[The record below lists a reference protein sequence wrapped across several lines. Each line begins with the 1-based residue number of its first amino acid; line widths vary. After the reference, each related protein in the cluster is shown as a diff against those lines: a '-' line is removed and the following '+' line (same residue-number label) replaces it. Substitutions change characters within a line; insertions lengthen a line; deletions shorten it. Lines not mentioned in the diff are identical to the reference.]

1 MRTFYKR
8 RVIARQT
15 HQTSTGPDACMN
27 KITDRSALFTTYTQ
41 RLLLGCVAILM
52 LAANTGCVRMMAN
65 MIYMIKGNDAPAE
78 FKELEE
84 KKVAVLVS
92 TNGVHASDAT
102 CLLMARNITMLL
114 SGKVKKIQMV
124 SPDEV
129 DRLVQ
134 DVQLGQVDPAVIG
147 SRSGAD
153 YVVNVDVSDLKLKE
167 GKTLYKGRSSSTVT
181 VYKSGEGKGPVF
193 RKSLPEFVYPQTGA
207 PVTDYDEATFQRI
220 YLTTLANR
228 IARIFYPYD
237 PSTDVAIDAAISS
250 VGSF

>member
-1 MRTFYKR
+1 
-8 RVIARQT
+8 
-15 HQTSTGPDACMN
+15 
-27 KITDRSALFTTYTQ
+27 
-41 RLLLGCVAILM
+41 
-52 LAANTGCVRMMAN
+52 
-65 MIYMIKGNDAPAE
+65 
-78 FKELEE
+78 
-84 KKVAVLVS
+84 
-92 TNGVHASDAT
+92 
-102 CLLMARNITMLL
+102 
-114 SGKVKKIQMV
+114 
-124 SPDEV
+124 
-129 DRLVQ
+129 
-134 DVQLGQVDPAVIG
+134 VDPAVVG